1 MPFAEFQCIVFVK
14 KAIFE
19 RFSMF
24 RPCIICLCLTLLSCL
39 LPAQKPANYQTLYDS
54 AVKYESSDWDLAYVY
69 AKMAF
74 EADDHAALPYQRTI
88 SLNNI
93 LGNYYEKK
101 NMLDSAFSI
110 CKRSLQLAKANKDV
124 SLTAYSLN
132 NMASIYS
139 LAGNNEASIDM
150 YKKAL
155 KMLVELKDVR
165 QIANTT
171 FNLSIPFSNLD
182 MHDSAMFYTDL
193 AFENYKRINDYSGL
207 ASCFN
212 SYGSDEDRK
221 GNYMEAIRYYE
232 LEIANF
238 RLANEPASL
247 IVPYQNMADS
257 YLKAGKFKE
266 CSYYLTLATRL
277 ATSLGSNTDLY
288 ELYYIYSDYYQA
300 MGDYKQANEYL
311 KKHYEGKATMTSNEL
326 KMELADQKSQF
337 DRENSETLLR
347 IKQLEAET
355 NLRSKQTV
363 LWVLVLSCVFFGVV
377 IVLYINRYR
386 LKQKSFEKLNEYK
399 NQLLT
404 QKDRIESAQKEIIDS
419 INYAKRIQSAIMADE
434 KDILKYFPDSFL
446 LYKPKH
452 IVAGDFY
459 FFEVTADHVFYAAA
473 DCTGHGVPG
482 ALVSVVCANALTRC
496 VKEFGLVDPG
506 QILDRTRD
514 LVLETFRKSGKEVKD
529 GMDISLCC
537 FPIASL
543 QDKQPYVSVSW
554 AGAYNS
560 LWIVSPPAR
569 GEDAALKELKAD
581 KQPIGYSEQPAP
593 FTSQHLLLNRGTT
606 LYLFT
611 DGYADQFGGENLPG
625 SKAGGKKFKYRQLQ
639 QKLLVMQEK
648 SMQKQKQEL
657 EHCFTE
663 WKGSLDQVDD
673 VLVLGFRL

>member
-1 MPFAEFQCIVFVK
+1 
-14 KAIFE
+14 
-19 RFSMF
+19 MF
-24 RPCIICLCLTLLSCL
+24 RFCIICLFLILVSCP
-39 LPAQKPANYQTLYDS
+39 LPAQKPANYKTLYDS

-74 EADDHAALPYQRTI
+74 EADDSSALSYQNAI

-110 CKRSLQLAKANKDV
+110 CKRSLQLAKTHKDV
-124 SLTAYSLN
+124 SLTAYGLN
-132 NMASIYS
+132 NMATIYS

-155 KMLVELKDVR
+155 KMLEELKDVR

-212 SYGSDEDRK
+212 SYGSEEDRK

-266 CSYYLTLATRL
+266 CSYYLTLSTRL

-288 ELYYIYSDYYQA
+288 EIYYIYSDYYQA

-347 IKQLEAET
+347 IKQLESET

-363 LWVLVLSCVFFGVV
+363 MWILVLSCVFFGVV

-386 LKQKSFEKLNEYK
+386 IKQKSFVKLNEYK

-404 QKDRIESAQKEIIDS
+404 QKERIEEAQKEIIDS
-419 INYAKRIQSAIMADE
+419 INYAKRIQSAIMAHE
-434 KDILKYFPDSFL
+434 RDILNYFPDSFL

-496 VKEFGLVDPG
+496 VKEFGLTDPG
-506 QILDRTRD
+506 QILDKTRD
-514 LVLETFRKSGKEVKD
+514 LVMETFRKSGKEVKD

-537 FPIASL
+537 FPVASL
-543 QDKQPYVSVSW
+543 HDKQPYVSVSW

-560 LWIVSPPAR
+560 LWIISPPAR
-569 GEDAALKELKAD
+569 GEDAVLKELKAD
-581 KQPIGYSEQPAP
+581 KQPIGYSEQPVP
-593 FTSQHLLLNRGTT
+593 FTSHHLLLNRGTT

-611 DGYADQFGGENLPG
+611 DGYADQFGGEDLPDG
-625 SKAGGKKFKYRQLQ
+625 KAGGRKFKYRQLQ
-639 QKLLVMQEK
+639 QKLLTMQEK

-657 EHCFTE
+657 ESCFIE
-663 WKGSLDQVDD
+663 WKGGLDQVDD
-673 VLVLGFRL
+673 VLMLGFRL

>member
-1 MPFAEFQCIVFVK
+1 MF
-14 KAIFE
+14 
-19 RFSMF
+19 RFS
-24 RPCIICLCLTLLSCL
+24 IICLLVLISCS
-39 LPAQKPANYQTLYDS
+39 LPAQKPANYKTLYDS

-74 EADDHAALPYQRTI
+74 DADDSFALSYRNAI

-110 CKRSLQLAKANKDV
+110 SKRSLQLAKANKDV
-124 SLTAYSLN
+124 ALTAYGLN
-132 NMASIYS
+132 NMAAIYS

-155 KMLVELKDVR
+155 KMLTELKDVR

-171 FNLSIPFSNLD
+171 FNLSIPFSNLN

-193 AFENYKRINDYSGL
+193 AFENYKRINDYSGQ

-212 SYGSDEDRK
+212 SYGSEEDRK

-266 CSYYLTLATRL
+266 CNYYLTLSTRL
-277 ATSLGSNTDLY
+277 ATSLGSSTDLY
-288 ELYYIYSDYYQA
+288 EIYYIYSDYYQA
-300 MGDYKQANEYL
+300 TGDYKLANEYL

-347 IKQLEAET
+347 IQQLESET
-355 NLRSKQTV
+355 NLKSKQTAV
-363 LWVLVLSCVFFGVV
+363 WVLVLSCVFFGVV

-386 LKQKSFEKLNEYK
+386 LKQKSFVKLNEYK
-399 NQLLT
+399 NQLVM
-404 QKDRIESAQKEIIDS
+404 QKERIEEAQKEIIDS
-419 INYAKRIQSAIMADE
+419 INYAKRIQSAIMAHE
-434 KDILKYFPDSFL
+434 RDILNYFPDSFL

-459 FFEVTADHVFYAAA
+459 FFEVTEDHVFYAAA

-496 VKEFGLVDPG
+496 VKEFGLTDPG
-506 QILDRTRD
+506 KILDKTRD
-514 LVLETFRKSGKEVKD
+514 LVMETFRKSGKEVKD

-560 LWIVSPPAR
+560 LWIVSPPMGA
-569 GEDAALKELKAD
+569 EDATLKELKAD
-581 KQPIGYSEQPAP
+581 KQPIGYSEQPVP
-593 FTSQHLLLNRGTT
+593 FTSHHLLLNRGTT

-611 DGYADQFGGENLPG
+611 DGYADQFGGESLPG
-625 SKAGGKKFKYRQLQ
+625 GKAGGKKFKYRQLQ
-639 QKLLVMQEK
+639 QKLLVMQEE
-648 SMQKQKQEL
+648 SMQQQKQEL
-657 EHCFTE
+657 ENCFTE
-663 WKGSLDQVDD
+663 WKGGLEQVDD
-673 VLVLGFRL
+673 VLMLGFRL